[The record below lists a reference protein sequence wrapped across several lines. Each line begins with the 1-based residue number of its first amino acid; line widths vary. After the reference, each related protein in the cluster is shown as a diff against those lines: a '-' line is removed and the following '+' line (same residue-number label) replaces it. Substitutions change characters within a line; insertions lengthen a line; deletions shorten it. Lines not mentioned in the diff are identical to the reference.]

1 MDYHNDGKMLWE
13 TTYIKFVDLK
23 PITPRS
29 MSLILD
35 GSWRSRGL
43 VFVAS
48 VCGNMDGLKIEGGA
62 KTQVRALLSP
72 LSFSPTCMRVHEP
85 LIPSSPSRFASLTTF
100 PPPPFTPS

>member
-1 MDYHNDGKMLWE
+1 
-13 TTYIKFVDLK
+13 
-23 PITPRS
+23 

-62 KTQVRALLSP
+62 KTQVRALSRALSLF
-72 LSFSPTCMRVHEP
+72 LSTNFVACTNPHP
-85 LIPSSPSRFASLTTF
+85 ILSSPFAFLTTFASLTT
-100 PPPPFTPS
+100 PS